1 MKKIMLLFGMAAVL
15 MGSIKSVS
23 YAAEKPTV
31 EFTADNKLVYN
42 ISREDGSNVNLGN
55 TFEGMAPGET
65 REQKIEI
72 VNNNSHRV
80 DFYMNAEALEALEVA
95 GKSAGGAY
103 DISLKLDDTVL
114 YDSTVGGS
122 VQDAGNISDSE
133 KGFLEMNDGSLKNTV
148 FLVTLEKGEHAE
160 LIFSVGLDGESITN
174 TTENDYSNALGKFGF
189 DFLVAYN
196 DPAGTVTVER
206 VERKTT
212 EPRLE
217 VVETVKDVVVA
228 VKTGDPAAIG
238 TLLAILALGVFI
250 VVFAGRK
257 KKKDELAK

>member
-1 MKKIMLLFGMAAVL
+1 MAAVL
-15 MGSIKSVS
+15 ILGAGTVS
-23 YAAEKPTV
+23 HAAEGPTV

-42 ISREDGSNVNLGN
+42 IAKEDGNNVNLGD

-65 REQKIEI
+65 REQKIII

-80 DFYMNAEALEALEVA
+80 DFYMNAEAIEALEVA
-95 GKSAGGAY
+95 GRSAGGAY
-103 DISLKLDDTVL
+103 DISLKLNDTTL

-122 VQDAGNISDSE
+122 TQDTGNYEDSE
-133 KGFLEMNDGSLKNTV
+133 KGFLEVNDGSLKDTV
-148 FLVTLEKGEHAE
+148 FLVTLEKGGRAE
-160 LIFSVGLDGESITN
+160 LTFTVGLDGESITN
-174 TTENDYSNALGKFGF
+174 TTGNDYSNALGKFGF

-217 VVETVKDVVVA
+217 VVETVKDVVIA

-238 TLLAILALGVFI
+238 TLLVILLLGIGI
-250 VVFAGRK
+250 VVMAGRK
-257 KKKDELAK
+257 KNTEKAVK